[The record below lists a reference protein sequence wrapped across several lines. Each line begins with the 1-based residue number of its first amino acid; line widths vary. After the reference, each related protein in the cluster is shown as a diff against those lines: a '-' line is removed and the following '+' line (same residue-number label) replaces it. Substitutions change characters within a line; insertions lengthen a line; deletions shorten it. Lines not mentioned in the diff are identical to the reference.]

1 MASADI
7 AGGGVGLVGIG
18 GGGGSGGGVGDVPPS
33 PTLYVQ
39 NLTEKVRKA
48 ALKTSLYAIFSP
60 FGRVVQ
66 IVHCRS
72 KELRGQA
79 WVVFGDVA
87 SATAAMAKM
96 QSYPLFDK
104 PMVRVQTRNDSD
116 FRRRVFSHLF
126 PPSLPLLINGT
137 HPVTLFNTCTPY
149 LSQCTYI
156 SLP

>member
-104 PMVRVQTRNDSD
+104 PMVRVQRLAMIQISVAGYFPT
-116 FRRRVFSHLF
+116 FFL
-126 PPSLPLLINGT
+126 PPSLSSSMA
-137 HPVTLFNTCTPY
+137 HTL
-149 LSQCTYI
+149 
-156 SLP
+156 